1 MRRIRSLVIVV
12 VALILVRERTIRRH
26 EAAIGV
32 WPRADGE
39 VVAA

>member
-1 MRRIRSLVIVV
+1 VIVV
-12 VALILVRERTIRRH
+12 VALIVVREWSIRRH

-39 VVAA
+39 AIAA